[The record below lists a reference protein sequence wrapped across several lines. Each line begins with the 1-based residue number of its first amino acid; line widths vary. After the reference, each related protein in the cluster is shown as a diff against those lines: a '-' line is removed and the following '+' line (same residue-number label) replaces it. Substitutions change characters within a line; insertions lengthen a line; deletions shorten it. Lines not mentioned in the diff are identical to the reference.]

1 MMPRPAAHLGSHPNK
16 GKSTIPMKKDLFRCF
31 FAFALACS
39 CILGCASTPQL
50 AGKWKEI
57 DKTAT
62 IELSE
67 DGSFKAV
74 DNQKMA
80 VTGKYSLN
88 ENGYIRFE
96 IPRQGYFSEI
106 IYGQYSLRGDIL
118 TLTSA
123 DGKEIQR
130 YRRQK

>member
-1 MMPRPAAHLGSHPNK
+1 
-16 GKSTIPMKKDLFRCF
+16 
-31 FAFALACS
+31 
-39 CILGCASTPQL
+39 
-50 AGKWKEI
+50 
-57 DKTAT
+57 
-62 IELSE
+62 LSE

-106 IYGQYSLRGDIL
+106 IYGKYSLRGDIL